1 MMPALANTLRA
12 LLFAMLAAAAAAS
25 DAEPEAAATSAAA
38 TSAAAGRT
46 DPVLRSSPAQLLTVR
61 PAPAK
66 PGAKATPAKPAA
78 RDDGRIYGGYRVAHG
93 FGHWQVEIYRDFA
106 PEDWAYHVKATHE
119 ARPEWQLQHHCG
131 AALVAKD
138 WVLTAAH
145 CVLNGDPGKHAC
157 MLHEGFACDHAVMT
171 VSKQQHASLAQC
183 IKARQIDP
191 VFKVRLGA
199 DDISRGDGISYR
211 IDCAVVHPGWNPA
224 SFYHDDIALVHFS
237 TAESPAER
245 NPKKVQQIL
254 MHMHAAPDTGTPVT
268 VTGWGKSEAVAGA
281 KPNAVLMRTELQIHD
296 NDFCVKRLGVNPDQV
311 DDKVLCAGA
320 SAQKTCLG
328 DSGGPV
334 VLTQGNPYYLV
345 GIVSWGAQ
353 SCKGDAAPGVYTR
366 VAAYAAWIDD
376 VLQADRD

>member
-1 MMPALANTLRA
+1 MRALAHVWYALLAAMPAT
-12 LLFAMLAAAAAAS
+12 AM
-25 DAEPEAAATSAAA
+25 
-38 TSAAAGRT
+38 AAAGAAGDAAPART
-46 DPVLRSSPAQLLTVR
+46 DPVLLTSPSKLLLVR
-61 PAPAK
+61 PAPA
-66 PGAKATPAKPAA
+66 PATRSAKETLAKPPST
-78 RDDGRIYGGYRVAHG
+78 DDGRIYGGYRVPHG

-119 ARPEWQLQHHCG
+119 QRPQWQLQHHCG

-157 MLHEGFACDHAVMT
+157 MLHAGFSCDHAVMT

-183 IKARQIDP
+183 IKAQQIDP

-224 SFYHDDIALVHFS
+224 SFYHDDIALLHF
-237 TAESPAER
+237 AADESPAKLE
-245 NPKKVQQIL
+245 PKRIQQIQ
-254 MHMHAAPDTGTPVT
+254 MHMRAAPDTGTPVT
-268 VTGWGKSEAVAGA
+268 VTGWGKSQPVPGA
-281 KPNAVLMRTELQIHD
+281 RPNAVLMRTELQIHD
-296 NDFCVKRLGVNPDQV
+296 NDYCVRRLKVNADQV